1 MDYAKLT
8 DDLKE
13 AQKAVTAAVAG
24 MRDSGTANLDKV
36 FLTMPRAH
44 EAKVLEA
51 IRNAGLY
58 CRAKRR
64 WIGDGYMLTVSKG
77 QGDVNTKAV
86 TVFVAE
92 MERRGYDVLAY
103 RQMD

>member
-1 MDYAKLT
+1 MDYAKFAE
-8 DDLKE
+8 DLKAANKAAQE
-13 AQKAVTAAVAG
+13 ATEG
-24 MRDSGTANLDKV
+24 MEDGGTANLDKV

>member
-1 MDYAKLT
+1 MDYTKLT
-8 DDLKE
+8 EDLKASHNASKDATE
-13 AQKAVTAAVAG
+13 FTVDGGA
-24 MRDSGTANLDKV
+24 ANLDKV
-36 FLTMPRAH
+36 FLALPRAH

-51 IRNAGLY
+51 IKAAGLY
-58 CRAKRR
+58 CRGKRR

-86 TVFVAE
+86 SVFVAE
-92 MERRGYDVLAY
+92 MERRGYQVLAY

>member
-1 MDYAKLT
+1 MDYNKLT
-8 DDLKE
+8 EDLK
-13 AQKAVTAAVAG
+13 AAHNASKDATEFTVDG
-24 MRDSGTANLDKV
+24 GTANVDKV
-36 FLTMPRAH
+36 FLSLPRAR
-44 EAKVLEA
+44 EAKVLAA
-51 IRNAGLY
+51 IKAAGLY
-58 CRAKRR
+58 CRGKRR

-92 MERRGYDVLAY
+92 MERRGYQVLAY